1 MPKKLKITLWVA
13 IGLAVIALSAIIV
26 MTILSVV
33 QPSSMTTAFNFPY
46 IPFAALLFACGILIV
61 YWTRKTIKQVALKR
75 YLLLAG
81 ASAIGIL
88 FFHCLHFLLEELM
101 VMGLFVCPVA
111 LIVGAALALR
121 FKSASKD

>member
-1 MPKKLKITLWVA
+1 MLRKLKITLWVA
-13 IGLAVIALSAIIV
+13 VGLAIAVMVVIGSYQLGGIALN
-26 MTILSVV
+26 
-33 QPSSMTTAFNFPY
+33 AFIWTMFGLL
-46 IPFAALLFACGILIV
+46 IAAGILIV
-61 YWTRKTIKQVALKR
+61 YWTNKTITQASLRR

-111 LIVGAALALR
+111 LIVGAVLALR
-121 FKSASKD
+121 YKAKPA